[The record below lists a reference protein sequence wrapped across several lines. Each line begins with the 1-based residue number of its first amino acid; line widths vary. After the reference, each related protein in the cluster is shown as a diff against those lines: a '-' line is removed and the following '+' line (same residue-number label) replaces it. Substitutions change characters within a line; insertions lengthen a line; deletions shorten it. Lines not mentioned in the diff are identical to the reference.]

1 MKRRVLTVAGL
12 LLTLTLCGPTALAK
26 VAPSQAV
33 IDGPSLGFPVPLR
46 DAGERTLGPQLLAMV
61 DLSGFSD
68 QLFATDDVSDLRP
81 TPLLGP
87 RYTVRYTLPHHRDV
101 LKQYVFP
108 FAAVGPVTHMPEQRL
123 LAGTTEGGWY
133 VGGRH
138 LSRLLEGFGIRPPDV
153 PTPAVLG
160 DTPTAKR
167 TLTPIFYAS
176 IVVLVAAAFLVLRRP
191 AR

>member
-1 MKRRVLTVAGL
+1 M
-12 LLTLTLCGPTALAK
+12 LC
-26 VAPSQAV
+26 
-33 IDGPSLGFPVPLR
+33 
-46 DAGERTLGPQLLAMV
+46 
-61 DLSGFSD
+61 GFSD

-108 FAAVGPVTHMPEQRL
+108 FAAVGPVTQMPEQRL
-123 LAGTTEGGWY
+123 WAGTTEGGWY
-133 VGGRH
+133 VGSGH

-153 PTPAVLG
+153 PTPVGLG

-167 TLTPIFYAS
+167 TLTPILYAL
-176 IVVLVAAAFLVLRRP
+176 IVPLVAGVFLVLRRP